1 MSSTPEV
8 RHFDYV
14 NAGYDQVC
22 AVLRRDA
29 LPVCRAATKTAAAR
43 AASLASELHVNIAG
57 FEIGTDI
64 AIRLIEVGERPS
76 DLKSPRTTT
85 FALEWEAARRPRLFP
100 FCARR
105 SGGRLTADPDRDA
118 ARAVEPLRPALA
130 RSEWRSN
137 ALVGHRIA
145 DAAVHR
151 FLNEVA
157 AHLRS
162 TLRHVV
168 HCRPR

>member
-1 MSSTPEV
+1 MSTTSEV
-8 RHFDYV
+8 RYFDYV
-14 NAGYDQVC
+14 NAGYDRVC

-29 LPVCRAATKTAAAR
+29 LAVCRAATKTAAAR
-43 AASLASELHVNIAG
+43 AESVASELHVNVAG
-57 FEIGTDI
+57 FEIGTEI

-76 DLKSPRTTT
+76 DVKSPRTTT

-100 FCARR
+100 FMHAQLVVYP
-105 SGGRLTADPDRDA
+105 LTPTETQLELVSRYDPPLGAVGA
-118 ARAVEPLRPALA
+118 ALD
-130 RSEWRSN
+130 

-157 AHLRS
+157 AHLRQ
-162 TLRHVV
+162 TLGT
-168 HCRPR
+168 

>member
-1 MSSTPEV
+1 MSTTPAV
-8 RHFDYV
+8 RYFDYV

-29 LPVCRAATKTAAAR
+29 LAVCRAATKTAASR
-43 AASLASELHVNIAG
+43 AASLASELHVNVAG

-64 AIRLIEVGERPS
+64 AIRLIEIGERPS
-76 DLKSPRTTT
+76 DVKSPRTTT
-85 FALEWEAARRPRLFP
+85 FALEWEAAHRPRLFP
-100 FCARR
+100 FMHAELVVYP
-105 SGGRLTADPDRDA
+105 LTSTETQLERVSRYDPPLGVVGA
-118 ARAVEPLRPALA
+118 ALD
-130 RSEWRSN
+130 

-157 AHLRS
+157 AHLRL
-162 TLRHVV
+162 TLAK
-168 HCRPR
+168 